1 MPTDGQTKGPRDAF
15 GGRAMAATAQVPLAD
30 IALVIGI
37 PASPAELAGRFTK
50 DPADQ
55 DYAWRLAETVCPNS
69 IPGDGT
75 RPLSASEAVTLAA
88 QVASAPNVGTLFSEL
103 SRLVDTATAA
113 KVTVFR
119 DADLS
124 DLARAGQFNHVCLFT
139 HWKGH
144 WITQADFKGVAWAA
158 LACAARHAWAGFAP
172 GLPGYPDPQSPQD
185 LRKTL
190 NSLVEAGC
198 AMFPSS
204 EEERA
209 LEDQNLGISY
219 DADFMA
225 AMNRE
230 FLDDAFGSETLRP
243 GNRLELS
250 DGLARPDH
258 IAAAIGDATQS
269 VSLMACHSN
278 VLQQVLATERPNLR
292 VVGTTMEL
300 TPTVWAAFVAH
311 VFESARDGRTPFLMD
326 LVHGIRDLS
335 QRGQKAVRASKGSW

>member
-1 MPTDGQTKGPRDAF
+1 MPTDGQTDGPRDALS
-15 GGRAMAATAQVPLAD
+15 GRAIPATAQVPLAD

-37 PASPAELAGRFTK
+37 PASPAELARRFTK
-50 DPADQ
+50 DPAGQ
-55 DYAWRLAETVCPNS
+55 EYAWRLAETVCPNS

-75 RPLSASEAVTLAA
+75 RALSAGEAVTLAA
-88 QVASAPNVGTLFSEL
+88 QVASAPSVGTLFSEL
-103 SRLVDTATAA
+103 SRLADTASAA

-124 DLARAGQFNHVCLFT
+124 DLARAGQFGHVCLFT

-144 WITQADFKGVAWAA
+144 WITQADFKEVAWAA
-158 LACAARHAWAGFAP
+158 LARAARHTWAGFAP
-172 GLPGYPDPQSPQD
+172 GLPDYPDPQSPQD

-198 AMFPSS
+198 PMFPSS

-209 LEDQNLGISY
+209 LEDLNLGISY

-230 FLDDAFGSETLRP
+230 FLDEAFGSEILRP

-250 DGLARPDH
+250 DCLARPDH
-258 IAAAIGDATQS
+258 IVAAIGDTAQS

-278 VLQQVLATERPNLR
+278 VLQQVLVGARPDLR

-300 TPTVWAAFVAH
+300 TPTVWAAYVTH
-311 VFESARDGRTPFLMD
+311 IFEGARNGRTPFLMD

-335 QRGQKAVRASKGSW
+335 QRGQRAVRASKGSW